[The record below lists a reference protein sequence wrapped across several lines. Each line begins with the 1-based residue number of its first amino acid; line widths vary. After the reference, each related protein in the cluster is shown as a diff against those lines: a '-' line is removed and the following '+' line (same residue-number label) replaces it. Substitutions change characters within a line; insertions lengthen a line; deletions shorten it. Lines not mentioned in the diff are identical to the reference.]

1 MAAETHI
8 GRALLRTPVLL
19 GMMTLSAVLALAA
32 ACGGEEEG
40 QGEPTT
46 TPTHETRTPTLSPS
60 APETETPGGTPA
72 VVQPTPAVV
81 QPTPTVV
88 QRTPTVAQPTP
99 TVQPRPTPPV
109 VEGVSVDDDPSWGP
123 EDAPVTIIEFSEF
136 LCPYCQR
143 FALQTLPQI
152 KQAYEGKVKY
162 VYRDFIVHGE
172 PATKISEATEC
183 ADDQD
188 KFWEYHDK
196 LWEEYQTVGQQA
208 GTGMD
213 ALATTLKGYA
223 SDLGLDTA
231 TFDDC
236 LDSGKHTAEV
246 QKDSQDARSYGV
258 SGTPAFFIN
267 GQMVSGAQ
275 PFSVFK
281 AVIDAALE
289 GGESSSA
296 IPTVPSRAGG

>member
-1 MAAETHI
+1 MSEGRGGSASPI
-8 GRALLRTPVLL
+8 GWIV
-19 GMMTLSAVLALAA
+19 SANLLALV
-32 ACGGEEEG
+32 
-40 QGEPTT
+40 
-46 TPTHETRTPTLSPS
+46 
-60 APETETPGGTPA
+60 A
-72 VVQPTPAVV
+72 VVVAVV
-81 QPTPTVV
+81 ALVLQFTEEDGEGGTPTVV
-88 QRTPTVAQPTP
+88 
-99 TVQPRPTPPV
+99 
-109 VEGVSVDDDPSWGP
+109 EVSADDDPFWGP

-152 KQAYEGKVKY
+152 KQAYEGKVRY

-172 PATKISEATEC
+172 PATKISEAAEC

-208 GTGMD
+208 GAGIG

-236 LDSGKHTAEV
+236 LDTGKNTAEV

-258 SGTPAFFIN
+258 SGTPGFFIN
-267 GQMVSGAQ
+267 GQPVSGAQ
-275 PFSVFK
+275 PFAVFQQ
-281 AVIDAALE
+281 VIDAALE
-289 GGESSSA
+289 EGEPGSA
-296 IPTVPSRAGG
+296 LPTVPSAGG